1 MDFFTHDP
9 HSVVDP
15 REMVMAFTRPQEDL
29 ERELSLENLALITF
43 TLQDLHGIVQSR
55 HQAKPIEAWKNR
67 NSRIYRDEGWIVVQ
81 SPYGA
86 PGTIM
91 LLEELVAFG
100 VRQAVFLGY
109 CGTIRKGV
117 GIGDIVLPTEAI
129 REEGTSYHYLP
140 NGEKSLPDPEVQRKL
155 ADCIGRTGLLFHQG
169 TVWTTDAPYREAP
182 EKIKRYSREGV
193 LGVEM
198 EMAAAF
204 AFGKARGVSVGA
216 ALIVSDKVSE
226 KEWQIGFFSPKVKST
241 RKQLIEVLTEHIAEI
256 ISQ

>member
-1 MDFFTHDP
+1 MDFFSNDP

-15 REMVMAFTRPQEDL
+15 REMVLAFTRHQGDS
-29 ERELSLENLALITF
+29 ERELFLENLALITF
-43 TLQDLHGIVQSR
+43 TLQDLHGIVRSSKQT
-55 HQAKPIEAWKNR
+55 KPIEAWKDR
-67 NSRIYRDEGWIVVQ
+67 NSRIYRGEGWIAVQ

-100 VRQAVFLGY
+100 VRHAVFLGY
-109 CGTIRKGV
+109 CGAIREEV
-117 GIGDIVLPTEAI
+117 AIGDIILPTEAI

-140 NGEKSLPDPEVQRKL
+140 KGEKTLPDPKVQGKL
-155 ADCIGRTGLLFHQG
+155 VDGMSRTGLSFRQG
-169 TVWTTDAPYREAP
+169 RVWTTDAPYREAP
-182 EKIKRYSREGV
+182 EKIRRYGREGV

-216 ALIVSDKVSE
+216 VLVVSDKVSE
-226 KEWQIGFFSPKVKST
+226 KEWQIGFFSPKIKLT
-241 RKQLIEVLTEHIAEI
+241 RKQLIEVLTQHLPKM